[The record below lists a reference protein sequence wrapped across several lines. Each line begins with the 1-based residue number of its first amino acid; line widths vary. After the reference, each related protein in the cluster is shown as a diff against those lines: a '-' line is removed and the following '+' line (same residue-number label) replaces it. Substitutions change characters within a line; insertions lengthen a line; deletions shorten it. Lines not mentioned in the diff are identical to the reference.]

1 MGDRSEGVRGPSPGW
16 LRRFTRSLMRS
27 VGRAA
32 RRVGRAVRSGVEIYE
47 GIAVAPYRA
56 EIARR
61 YARQRDAFMLATFSD
76 ALGVPNPAEFYTLEL
91 LPYLMEDFHEWH
103 RRIGLDEAPEGG
115 WRCC

>member
-1 MGDRSEGVRGPSPGW
+1 MWGR
-16 LRRFTRSLMRS
+16 LRRGL
-27 VGRAA
+27 
-32 RRVGRAVRSGVEIYE
+32 EIYE
-47 GIAVAPYRA
+47 GIALAPYRA
-56 EIARR
+56 EIARC

-103 RRIGLDEAPEGG
+103 RRVGLEEAPEGG